1 MGSEYTCRRAASG
14 PEKSFIVTLRGL
26 QCNPTGT
33 AYVRAVRDVCFVLP
47 D

>member
-1 MGSEYTCRRAASG
+1 MGSKYTCRRVASG
-14 PEKSFIVTLRGL
+14 PEKSFIVTLRAL

-33 AYVRAVRDVCFVLP
+33 AYVCDVCFVLP

>member
-14 PEKSFIVTLRGL
+14 PEKSFIVTLRAL

>member
-1 MGSEYTCRRAASG
+1 MSSKYTCRRVASG

-33 AYVRAVRDVCFVLP
+33 AYVHDVCFVLP

>member
-1 MGSEYTCRRAASG
+1 MGSKYTCRRVASG

-26 QCNPTGT
+26 QCNLTET

>member
-1 MGSEYTCRRAASG
+1 MGSKYTCRRVASG

-26 QCNPTGT
+26 QCNLTGT
-33 AYVRAVRDVCFVLP
+33 AYVRAVRDVCFALP